1 MNDSIINF
9 NEDKQDQIDRYL
21 KGEMSEQECSI
32 FEQTLVDDKTL
43 NEQFVY
49 SKLVQEVISSRSAK
63 LEKISKWEN
72 MAIQNNSSSLMNT
85 MRAHRLWPYRWVAS
99 ILLVFSLGIF
109 GINYLLDVLYNV
121 DDVNQSEP
129 TYNKNIAPQ
138 DNSQSDSIVIDS
150 LTVTPDSIIYKK

>member
-32 FEQTLVDDKTL
+32 FEQTLVVDKTL

-85 MRAHRLWPYRWVAS
+85 MRAHHLWPYRWVAS
-99 ILLVFSLGIF
+99 VLLIFSLSIF
-109 GINYLLDVLYNV
+109 GINYLMDVLYKV
-121 DDVNQSEP
+121 DDVNESEP
-129 TYNKNIAPQ
+129 MYKNIKPQ
-138 DNSQSDSIVIDS
+138 ESIQSDSIEIDS
-150 LTVTPDSIIYKK
+150 LTINTDSIIFKK

>member
-9 NEDKQDQIDRYL
+9 NDDKQDQIDRYL

-72 MAIQNNSSSLMNT
+72 MAIQNNSSSFMNT

>member
-85 MRAHRLWPYRWVAS
+85 MRDHRLWPYRWVAS

>member
-150 LTVTPDSIIYKK
+150 LTGTPESIIYKK